1 MIGQTIIALPR
12 FTLAQGV
19 PKKLSRI
26 NVDEIRTPHSL
37 SSPAGKMPRLS
48 ARNVIVLVNIVL
60 LTALLIHLKDVFW
73 DRAASG
79 ASLFG
84 GDDEEWDYG
93 NVDDRDAVLGLN
105 GIKSDNDFRSK
116 EGKKLQVNGA
126 VASSLVGQQKEK
138 KKRTTAVVVASQAS
152 ENATWIAE
160 AFPQWQQNVYR
171 VDDPK
176 AELTVPKNKGRE
188 SMVYLTYVYMLSLK
202 RQAQAHSAAI
212 SMSWR
217 SANIGIS
224 ATSSTTTTPS
234 PTTSSSSTQTATN
247 GTTTTPTTTA
257 SPCCD
262 ASNSPSS
269 RSKATSISAARGR
282 SAVPPRSSRWPKKA
296 STERPCMP
304 VETIRRRS

>member
-19 PKKLSRI
+19 PKKLSHI

-188 SMVYLTYVYMLSLK
+188 SMVYLTYVYMLSL
-202 RQAQAHSAAI
+202 RTAFETGASAL
-212 SMSWR
+212 
-217 SANIGIS
+217 
-224 ATSSTTTTPS
+224 
-234 PTTSSSSTQTATN
+234 
-247 GTTTTPTTTA
+247 
-257 SPCCD
+257 CCYQY
-262 ASNSPSS
+262 
-269 RSKATSISAARGR
+269 
-282 SAVPPRSSRWPKKA
+282 VM
-296 STERPCMP
+296 EEC
-304 VETIRRRS
+304 